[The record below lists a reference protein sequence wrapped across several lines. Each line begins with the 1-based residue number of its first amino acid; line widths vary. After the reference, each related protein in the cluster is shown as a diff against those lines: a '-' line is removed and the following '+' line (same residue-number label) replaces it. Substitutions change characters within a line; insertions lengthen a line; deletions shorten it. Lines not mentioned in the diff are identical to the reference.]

1 MGMKSETKKVTG
13 TMRKIGLE
21 GGIWAVISDEGESW
35 ELLGAPDALK
45 NNGLRVEV
53 EVDTKTADVTIGMMG
68 RSGHVKS
75 FRAL

>member
-1 MGMKSETKKVTG
+1 MSRASETKKVTG
-13 TMRKIGLE
+13 VMRKIGLE
-21 GGIWAVISDEGESW
+21 GGLWAVISDAGESW

-45 NNGLRVEV
+45 QNGLRVEV
-53 EVDTKTADVTIGMMG
+53 EVDTHKADVTIGMMG